1 MKYAAIITTTEH
13 IPGDQ
18 RSRDYPGHGYP
29 AHSVE
34 RTTFKKFKDLA
45 AMEEYVSVEDKSKFG
60 KDDYVLIQ
68 YEELEVKRTVSLVI
82 QSVGT

>member
-1 MKYAAIITTTEH
+1 MKYAAIITTTET

-29 AHSVE
+29 THNVE

-45 AMEEYVSVEDKSKFG
+45 AVEEYVRRQDESKFG
-60 KDDYVLIQ
+60 KDDYILIQ
-68 YEELEVKRTVSLVI
+68 YEELEVKKTVSLEI
-82 QSVGT
+82 QSAGA